1 MAVSRKAMT
10 EGIRTPIILCALI
23 DAALQ
28 SLSQK
33 SEIFASSLYT
43 REPGVLPHQC
53 FIHRFSDTWRSLH
66 LAEDDAFIVPLHM
79 PSPYQNGSMRASTP
93 TGFFCAEI
101 YPHPLWNVENLSV
114 DNVTGKIFSTRPVEG
129 CEETHTGLWKKSG
142 CRSKAKWTFP
152 HKLSLILLIL
162 P

>member
-66 LAEDDAFIVPLHM
+66 LVGTM
-79 PSPYQNGSMRASTP
+79 PSSYRCICHRHTK
-93 TGFFCAEI
+93 TG
-101 YPHPLWNVENLSV
+101 
-114 DNVTGKIFSTRPVEG
+114 R
-129 CEETHTGLWKKSG
+129 
-142 CRSKAKWTFP
+142 
-152 HKLSLILLIL
+152 
-162 P
+162 